1 MTVPTSGHTLKK
13 FDEDLATLRD
23 LVLRMGGSV
32 EEQVRRAVEAV
43 ERDDPELAR
52 EVVEGDREIDRMELQ
67 ADEEVAHV
75 LALRSPLGVDLRTVL
90 MLSKTVNDLE
100 RVGDEAKKIAKI
112 AIRLHGG
119 DEGGRAENVP
129 MLADVSTLARRALAM
144 LHGALEAL
152 VRLDLEQARALS
164 AEDDA
169 LDAIYKAAIGRLK
182 GWMAEHP
189 EGVEAAVQV
198 LFALKG
204 LERIGDH
211 SGNIAEYVFY
221 LVEGRDVRHPKSNPA
236 FSGGPSTG

>member
-32 EEQVRRAVEAV
+32 EEQVRRAVESL

-52 EVVEGDREIDRMELQ
+52 EVVAGDREVDRMELQ

-75 LALRSPLGVDLRTVL
+75 LALRAPLGIDLRTVL

-119 DEGGRAENVP
+119 AGDRAENVP

-152 VRLDLEQARALS
+152 VRLDLERARALG

-169 LDAIYKAAIGRLK
+169 LDAVYKAAIGRLK
-182 GWMAEHP
+182 AWMAEHP

-236 FSGGPSTG
+236 FGGGSAD